1 MPLGANPTHT
11 ATKEVAV
18 MAGQVTQEL
27 HGEGRSEETMDLAV
41 RPARH
46 PGQWLGVVIIGVL
59 VAMAVHTLFANPR
72 FEWNVV
78 GQYFTE
84 ESIILGV
91 RRTIE
96 LTAITMVIG
105 VALGIVIAVLR
116 LSPNPVLSG
125 VSWFF
130 VWFFRGTPLLV
141 QLLVWYNLA
150 SLYPQLSLGIPFGP
164 EFIQL
169 DVNMLITPYLAAVL
183 GLALNESAYMAEIV
197 RAGILSVDHGQT
209 EAAQALGMSRLR
221 TLRRVVLP
229 QAMRVIIPPL
239 GNDTINMLKMTSL
252 VSVIAV
258 PELLFASQTIYTRTF
273 QTIPLLLV
281 AVLWYL
287 IVVSACS
294 MVQYYVERRFA
305 RGSSRN
311 LPLTPFQKLKK
322 LLGWGQR
329 GPTAAPAPASTDG
342 DRR

>member
-1 MPLGANPTHT
+1 MTNESDSASDEQT
-11 ATKEVAV
+11 
-18 MAGQVTQEL
+18 MEL
-27 HGEGRSEETMDLAV
+27 VVS
-41 RPARH
+41 PARH
-46 PGQWLGVVIIGVL
+46 PGQWIGMALVAVL
-59 VAMAVHTLFANPR
+59 VVMTVHTLFTNPR
-72 FEWNVV
+72 FEWGVV
-78 GQYFTE
+78 GQYFTD

-96 LTAITMVIG
+96 LTAITMLIG
-105 VALGIVIAVLR
+105 VALGAVIAVLR

-141 QLLVWYNLA
+141 QLLIWYNLA
-150 SLYPQLSLGIPFGP
+150 SLYPDISVGIPFGP
-164 EFIQL
+164 QFLSL
-169 DVNMLITPYLAAVL
+169 DANVLITPYIAAVL

-197 RAGILSVDHGQT
+197 RAGIMSVDQGQT

-221 TLRRVVLP
+221 TLRRVILP
-229 QAMRVIIPPL
+229 QAMRVIVPPM

-281 AVLWYL
+281 AVGWYL
-287 IVVSACS
+287 IVVSVLNV
-294 MVQYYVERRFA
+294 VQYYVERRFA
-305 RGSSRN
+305 RGASRN

-322 LLGWGQR
+322 VLGLMQR
-329 GPTAAPAPASTDG
+329 GPAKPISADQG